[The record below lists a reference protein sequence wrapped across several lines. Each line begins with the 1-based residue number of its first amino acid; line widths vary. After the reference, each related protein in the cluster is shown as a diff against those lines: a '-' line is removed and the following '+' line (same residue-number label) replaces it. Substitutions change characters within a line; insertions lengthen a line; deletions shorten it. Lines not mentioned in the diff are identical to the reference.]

1 MNTNATTTATIALRR
16 LCCLVSLLAA
26 CLLLALSLAPGAF
39 AKGSYV
45 LDDYGLYDSSIR
57 QELEQSA
64 SQLASTYGVAPYLV
78 VVDNIGSQTVR
89 SFAESYWLDHEL
101 GIGSDASGIMFLIA
115 VDSRDYVTITH
126 GTGIYAFTDYGIEQ
140 LEDAVVSYLGDHEWE
155 DAAGCSGDGF
165 DETHG
170 NVLSRQ
176 VIRHIPALWPRVV
189 PVSHARHAP
198 TGAVELELAPGR
210 TAKAARADSR
220 AAKAAAVVIV
230 FRERGD
236 AHMRAGKHVL
246 LGRENDA
253 SGQEAGSRR
262 PRGHALEL
270 ALEDPAHDE
279 GDGKGQQQRDG
290 KRHAQRH
297 DASGRVVV

>member
-16 LCCLVSLLAA
+16 LCCLASLLAA

-45 LDDYGLYDSSIR
+45 LDDYGLYDSSTR

-78 VVDNIGSQTVR
+78 VVDDIGSQTVR

-140 LEDAVVSYLGDHEWE
+140 LEDAVVSYLGDDEWE
-155 DAAGCSGDGF
+155 DAAECYYEQCSSILAFCADKGEPF
-165 DETHG
+165 D
-170 NVLSRQ
+170 
-176 VIRHIPALWPRVV
+176 
-189 PVSHARHAP
+189 SHNDP
-198 TGAVELELAPGR
+198 
-210 TAKAARADSR
+210 AARAVALGMALAIALLLALAVAFIVRRILKGQLKSV
-220 AAKAAAVVIV
+220 AAGSSAASFLAGSVVLTAQQDV
-230 FRERGD
+230 FTGS
-236 AHMRAGKHVL
+236 HMSVVPLPKNDDNGGG
-246 LGRENDA
+246 LGGSTVSA
-253 SGQEAGSRR
+253 SGFGGSAG
-262 PRGHALEL
+262 
-270 ALEDPAHDE
+270 
-279 GDGKGQQQRDG
+279 GKF
-290 KRHAQRH
+290 
-297 DASGRVVV
+297 

>member
-16 LCCLVSLLAA
+16 LCCLASLLAA

-45 LDDYGLYDSSIR
+45 LDDYGLYDSSTR

-78 VVDNIGSQTVR
+78 VVDDIGSQTVR

-140 LEDAVVSYLGDHEWE
+140 LEDAVLSYLGDDEWE
-155 DAAGCSGDGF
+155 DAAECYYEQCSSILAFCADKGEPF
-165 DETHG
+165 DSH
-170 NVLSRQ
+170 ND
-176 VIRHIPALWPRVV
+176 PAARVV
-189 PVSHARHAP
+189 ALGMAFAIALLLALAVAFIVRRILKGQLKSVAAGSSAAGFLAGSVVLTAQQDVFTGSHVS
-198 TGAVELELAPGR
+198 
-210 TAKAARADSR
+210 
-220 AAKAAAVVIV
+220 VVPLPKNDDN
-230 FRERGD
+230 G
-236 AHMRAGKHVL
+236 GG
-246 LGRENDA
+246 LGGSTVSA
-253 SGQEAGSRR
+253 SGFGGSAG
-262 PRGHALEL
+262 
-270 ALEDPAHDE
+270 
-279 GDGKGQQQRDG
+279 GKF
-290 KRHAQRH
+290 
-297 DASGRVVV
+297 

>member
-39 AKGSYV
+39 AKDSYV
-45 LDDYGLYDSSIR
+45 LDDYGLYDSSTR

-78 VVDNIGSQTVR
+78 VVDDIGSQTVR

-140 LEDAVVSYLGDHEWE
+140 LEDAVVSYLGDDEWE
-155 DAAGCSGDGF
+155 DAAECYYEQCSSILAFCADKGEPF
-165 DETHG
+165 DSH
-170 NVLSRQ
+170 ND
-176 VIRHIPALWPRVV
+176 PAARVV
-189 PVSHARHAP
+189 ALGMAFAIALLLALAVAFIVRRILKGQLKSVAAGSSAAGFLAGSVVLTAQQDVFTGSHVS
-198 TGAVELELAPGR
+198 
-210 TAKAARADSR
+210 
-220 AAKAAAVVIV
+220 VVPLPKNDDN
-230 FRERGD
+230 G
-236 AHMRAGKHVL
+236 GG
-246 LGRENDA
+246 LGGSTVSA
-253 SGQEAGSRR
+253 SGFGGSAG
-262 PRGHALEL
+262 
-270 ALEDPAHDE
+270 
-279 GDGKGQQQRDG
+279 GKF
-290 KRHAQRH
+290 
-297 DASGRVVV
+297 

>member
-16 LCCLVSLLAA
+16 LCCLASLLAA

-45 LDDYGLYDSSIR
+45 LDDYGLYDSSTR

-78 VVDNIGSQTVR
+78 VVDDIGSQTVR

-140 LEDAVVSYLGDHEWE
+140 LEDAVVSYLGDDEWE
-155 DAAGCSGDGF
+155 DAAECYYEQCSSILSFCADKGEPF
-165 DETHG
+165 DSH
-170 NVLSRQ
+170 ND
-176 VIRHIPALWPRVV
+176 PAARVV
-189 PVSHARHAP
+189 ALGMAFAIALLLALAVAFIVRRILKGQLKSVAAGSSAAGFLAGGVVLTAQQDVFTGSHVS
-198 TGAVELELAPGR
+198 
-210 TAKAARADSR
+210 
-220 AAKAAAVVIV
+220 VVPLPKNDDN
-230 FRERGD
+230 G
-236 AHMRAGKHVL
+236 GG
-246 LGRENDA
+246 LGGSTVSA
-253 SGQEAGSRR
+253 SGFGGSAG
-262 PRGHALEL
+262 
-270 ALEDPAHDE
+270 
-279 GDGKGQQQRDG
+279 GKF
-290 KRHAQRH
+290 
-297 DASGRVVV
+297 

>member
-26 CLLLALSLAPGAF
+26 CLLLALSLTPGAL

-45 LDDYGLYDSSIR
+45 LDDYGLYDSSTR

-78 VVDNIGSQTVR
+78 VVDDIGSQTVR

-140 LEDAVVSYLGDHEWE
+140 LEDAVVSYLGDDEWE
-155 DAAGCSGDGF
+155 DAAECYYEQCSSILAFCADKGEPF
-165 DETHG
+165 DSH
-170 NVLSRQ
+170 ND
-176 VIRHIPALWPRVV
+176 PAARVV
-189 PVSHARHAP
+189 ALGMAFAIALLLALAVAFIVRRILKGQLKSVAAGSSAAGFLAGSVVLTAQQDVFTGSHVS
-198 TGAVELELAPGR
+198 
-210 TAKAARADSR
+210 
-220 AAKAAAVVIV
+220 VVPLPKNDDN
-230 FRERGD
+230 G
-236 AHMRAGKHVL
+236 GG
-246 LGRENDA
+246 LGGSTVSA
-253 SGQEAGSRR
+253 SGFGGSAG
-262 PRGHALEL
+262 
-270 ALEDPAHDE
+270 
-279 GDGKGQQQRDG
+279 GKF
-290 KRHAQRH
+290 
-297 DASGRVVV
+297 

>member
-16 LCCLVSLLAA
+16 LCCLASLLAA

-45 LDDYGLYDSSIR
+45 LDDYGLYDSSTH

-78 VVDNIGSQTVR
+78 VVDDIGSQTVR

-140 LEDAVVSYLGDHEWE
+140 LEDAVVSYLGDDEWE
-155 DAAGCSGDGF
+155 DAAECYYEQCSSILAFCADKGEPF
-165 DETHG
+165 DSH
-170 NVLSRQ
+170 ND
-176 VIRHIPALWPRVV
+176 PAARVV
-189 PVSHARHAP
+189 ALGMAFAIALLLALAVAFIVRRILKGQLKSVAAGSSAAGFLAGSVVLTAQQDVFTGSHVS
-198 TGAVELELAPGR
+198 
-210 TAKAARADSR
+210 
-220 AAKAAAVVIV
+220 VVPLPKNDDN
-230 FRERGD
+230 G
-236 AHMRAGKHVL
+236 GG
-246 LGRENDA
+246 LGGSTVSA
-253 SGQEAGSRR
+253 SGFGGSAG
-262 PRGHALEL
+262 
-270 ALEDPAHDE
+270 
-279 GDGKGQQQRDG
+279 GKF
-290 KRHAQRH
+290 
-297 DASGRVVV
+297 

>member
-26 CLLLALSLAPGAF
+26 CLLLALSLAPGAL

-45 LDDYGLYDSSIR
+45 LDDYGLYDSSTR

-78 VVDNIGSQTVR
+78 VVDDIGSQTVR

-140 LEDAVVSYLGDHEWE
+140 LEDAVVSYLGDDEWE
-155 DAAGCSGDGF
+155 DAAECYYEQCSSILAFCADKGEPF
-165 DETHG
+165 DSH
-170 NVLSRQ
+170 ND
-176 VIRHIPALWPRVV
+176 PAARVV
-189 PVSHARHAP
+189 ALGMAFAIALLLALAVAFIVRRILKGQLKSVAAGSSAAGFLAGSVVLTAQQDVFTGSHVS
-198 TGAVELELAPGR
+198 
-210 TAKAARADSR
+210 
-220 AAKAAAVVIV
+220 VVPLPKNDDN
-230 FRERGD
+230 G
-236 AHMRAGKHVL
+236 GG
-246 LGRENDA
+246 LGGSTVSA
-253 SGQEAGSRR
+253 SGFGGSAG
-262 PRGHALEL
+262 
-270 ALEDPAHDE
+270 
-279 GDGKGQQQRDG
+279 GKF
-290 KRHAQRH
+290 
-297 DASGRVVV
+297 

>member
-16 LCCLVSLLAA
+16 LCCLASLLAA

-45 LDDYGLYDSSIR
+45 LDDYGLYDSSTR

-78 VVDNIGSQTVR
+78 VVDDIGSQTVR

-140 LEDAVVSYLGDHEWE
+140 LEDAVVSYLGDDEWE
-155 DAAGCSGDGF
+155 DAAECYYEQCSSILAFCADKGEPF
-165 DETHG
+165 DSH
-170 NVLSRQ
+170 ND
-176 VIRHIPALWPRVV
+176 PAARVV
-189 PVSHARHAP
+189 ALGMAFAIALLLALAVAFIVRRILKGQLKSVAAGSSAAGFLAGSVVLTAQQDVFTGSHVSVAP
-198 TGAVELELAPGR
+198 LPKNDDNGG
-210 TAKAARADSR
+210 
-220 AAKAAAVVIV
+220 
-230 FRERGD
+230 G
-236 AHMRAGKHVL
+236 
-246 LGRENDA
+246 LGGSTVSA
-253 SGQEAGSRR
+253 SGFGGSAG
-262 PRGHALEL
+262 
-270 ALEDPAHDE
+270 
-279 GDGKGQQQRDG
+279 GKF
-290 KRHAQRH
+290 
-297 DASGRVVV
+297 

>member
-16 LCCLVSLLAA
+16 LCCLASLLAA

-45 LDDYGLYDSSIR
+45 LDDYGLYDSSTR

-78 VVDNIGSQTVR
+78 VVDDIGSQTVR

-140 LEDAVVSYLGDHEWE
+140 LEDAVVVYLGDDEWE
-155 DAAGCSGDGF
+155 DAAECYYEQCSSILAFCADKGEPF
-165 DETHG
+165 DSH
-170 NVLSRQ
+170 ND
-176 VIRHIPALWPRVV
+176 PAARVV
-189 PVSHARHAP
+189 ALGMAFAIALLLALAVAFIVRRILKGQLKSVAAGSSAAGFLAGSVVLTAQQDVFTGSHVS
-198 TGAVELELAPGR
+198 
-210 TAKAARADSR
+210 
-220 AAKAAAVVIV
+220 VVPLPKNDDN
-230 FRERGD
+230 G
-236 AHMRAGKHVL
+236 GG
-246 LGRENDA
+246 LGGSTVSA
-253 SGQEAGSRR
+253 SGFGGSAG
-262 PRGHALEL
+262 
-270 ALEDPAHDE
+270 
-279 GDGKGQQQRDG
+279 GKF
-290 KRHAQRH
+290 
-297 DASGRVVV
+297 

>member
-16 LCCLVSLLAA
+16 LCCLASLLAA

-45 LDDYGLYDSSIR
+45 LDDYGLYDSSTR

-78 VVDNIGSQTVR
+78 VVDDIGSQTVR

-140 LEDAVVSYLGDHEWE
+140 LEDAVVSYLGDDEWE
-155 DAAGCSGDGF
+155 DAAECYYEQCSSILAFCADKGEPF
-165 DETHG
+165 D
-170 NVLSRQ
+170 
-176 VIRHIPALWPRVV
+176 
-189 PVSHARHAP
+189 SHNDP
-198 TGAVELELAPGR
+198 
-210 TAKAARADSR
+210 AARAVALGMALAIALLLALAVAFIVRRILKGQLKSV
-220 AAKAAAVVIV
+220 AAGSSAASFLAGSVVLTAQQDV
-230 FRERGD
+230 FTGS
-236 AHMRAGKHVL
+236 HVSVVQL
-246 LGRENDA
+246 PKNDDNGGGLGGSTVSA
-253 SGQEAGSRR
+253 SGFGGSAG
-262 PRGHALEL
+262 
-270 ALEDPAHDE
+270 
-279 GDGKGQQQRDG
+279 GKF
-290 KRHAQRH
+290 
-297 DASGRVVV
+297 